1 MPTEKFDKEFKAPNK
16 RYLLKQASAKKANT
30 LPINDTNIAKNGGK

>member
-1 MPTEKFDKEFKAPNK
+1 MVTGKFDKEFVAPNK

-30 LPINDTNIAKNGGK
+30 QPTNDTNHAKDGRK